1 MVGARRG
8 VVRQWWSGV
17 GGGGG
22 GGGRG
27 DEDDLD
33 EIGVNAK
40 DVELVMQQAL
50 VDRPRAVGALKNNAN
65 DVVNAIMSLTL

>member
-1 MVGARRG
+1 M
-8 VVRQWWSGV
+8 WC
-17 GGGGG
+17 
-22 GGGRG
+22 